1 MCGIPDQEKVLE
13 NVMPRAI
20 ETLMKMRQEPPQQE
34 KSGQVAHDEPT
45 KMEASKGD
53 DVLDQDKKSHTDCDA
68 HDKNKILAL
77 LNDTLVQFCHNN
89 LYFVEFVHTIQVALS
104 QMATPQ
110 AFTDHTSPAPS
121 DDEDQSTYVKPTR
134 RQTSKCVVARKRGR
148 PRKASAR
155 SAPFRKRPVKVESV
169 TSDTNT
175 SMPVRGRKAAARA
188 RKRLARI
195 VHVTSDGDDG
205 SSTGIHATDGDA
217 TDEGDVVDD
226 EDYIPNAITGGDD
239 DTSPDGQ

>member
-1 MCGIPDQEKVLE
+1 MDNMLTVYVAYLSVISRD
-13 NVMPRAI
+13 A
-20 ETLMKMRQEPPQQE
+20 
-34 KSGQVAHDEPT
+34 KSCIYLSQ
-45 KMEASKGD
+45 
-53 DVLDQDKKSHTDCDA
+53 
-68 HDKNKILAL
+68 
-77 LNDTLVQFCHNN
+77 
-89 LYFVEFVHTIQVALS
+89 TIQVALS
-104 QMATPQ
+104 QMATPR

-134 RQTSKCVVARKRGR
+134 RQTSKCVVTRKRGR

-195 VHVTSDGDDG
+195 VHVTSDGDG
-205 SSTGIHATDGDA
+205 T
-217 TDEGDVVDD
+217 
-226 EDYIPNAITGGDD
+226 
-239 DTSPDGQ
+239 